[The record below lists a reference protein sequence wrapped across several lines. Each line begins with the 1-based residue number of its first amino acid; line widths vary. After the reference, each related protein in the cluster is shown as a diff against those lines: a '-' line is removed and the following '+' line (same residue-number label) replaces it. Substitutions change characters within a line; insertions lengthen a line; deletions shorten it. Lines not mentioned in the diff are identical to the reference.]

1 MAAASQS
8 QGKKGTVLLK
18 ILLAVD
24 DSPYCEKATQT
35 LKALRLPSRTEVTVM
50 TVVPEHIF
58 LGGIT
63 LHMFRGEA
71 AARQRARKAQQQKAA
86 ELLQK
91 PLEMLHASGV
101 KAESLVCWGRPA
113 EQIVKQAHEMR
124 TDLVVIGAKGAGDP
138 ERFPLGSVAQKVM
151 KYADASVLLAKE
163 KTTTIRRVLIA
174 TDGSKYS
181 DDVVRFLLDLPL
193 PRNSQVFL
201 ITALQS
207 WYPALMKTYT
217 MNLETDQN
225 ILNELQ
231 AAEEERAR
239 GLMAKTRKQFQR
251 KGYYTES
258 LVLRGEPAE
267 EILMAAKT
275 LNPDLI
281 AVGAKGLTG
290 IEAFLLGS
298 VAQRV
303 ARFSRY
309 SVLIGRTPA
318 PRLSR
323 RRAVA
328 SGQRKQ
334 QK

>member
-8 QGKKGTVLLK
+8 QGKKGTVSLK

-24 DSPYCEKATQT
+24 DSPYSEKATHT
-35 LKALRLPSRTEVTVM
+35 LKAFKLTSRTEVMVM
-50 TVVPEHIF
+50 TIVPDHVF

-71 AARQRARKAQQQKAA
+71 AARERTRKAQQHKAA
-86 ELLQK
+86 ELLQE
-91 PLEMLHASGV
+91 PLGMLRAGGV
-101 KAESLVCWGRPA
+101 KVESLVCWGKPA
-113 EQIVKQAHEMR
+113 EQIINQAHEMR
-124 TDLVVIGAKGAGDP
+124 ADLVVIGAKGAGDP

-151 KYADASVLLAKE
+151 KYAEASVLLARE
-163 KTTTIRRVLIA
+163 KTTAIRRVLVA

-181 DDVVRFLLDLPL
+181 DEVVRFLLGLPL
-193 PRNSQVFL
+193 PSNSQVFL
-201 ITALQS
+201 VTVLHS
-207 WYPALMKTYT
+207 WSPALVKTFT
-217 MNLETDQN
+217 MNLETDQQ
-225 ILNELQ
+225 ILGELQ

-239 GLMAKTRKQFQR
+239 SLMAKVKKQFQQ
-251 KGYYTES
+251 KGYDIES

-309 SVLIGRTPA
+309 SVLIGRTPG
-318 PRLSR
+318 PWLSR

-328 SGQRKQ
+328 SGQRK
-334 QK
+334 

>member
-1 MAAASQS
+1 MAAANQS
-8 QGKKGTVLLK
+8 HGNKGTVSLK

-24 DSPYCEKATQT
+24 DSPYSEKATHT
-35 LKALRLPSRTEVTVM
+35 LKAFKLTSRTEVKVM

-71 AARQRARKAQQQKAA
+71 AARERTRKAQQRKAA
-86 ELLQK
+86 ELLQE
-91 PLEMLHASGV
+91 PLEMLRASGAKV
-101 KAESLVCWGRPA
+101 ESLLCWGRPT

-124 TDLVVIGAKGAGDP
+124 ADLVVIGAKGAGDP

-151 KYADASVLLAKE
+151 KYADASVLLVRE
-163 KTTTIRRVLIA
+163 KTATIRRVLIA

-207 WYPALMKTYT
+207 WSPALMKTYT
-217 MNLETDQN
+217 MNLDTDQN

-239 GLMAKTRKQFQR
+239 GLMTNTRKQFQR

-281 AVGAKGLTG
+281 AVGAKGLSG
-290 IEAFLLGS
+290 IENFLLGS

-303 ARFSRY
+303 ARFSSC
-309 SVLIGRTPA
+309 SVLIGRA
-318 PRLSR
+318 PRRPSR

-328 SGQRKQ
+328 PGQRKE